1 MLRSLAD
8 PTVLLAL
15 GAALVL
21 VSASV
26 RAIRR
31 DRSTRVTAD
40 SLIVPPRR
48 LYTTFDPELRDATK
62 VKRERVEQLRQRA
75 RRASAGLPVSADV
88 VPMWQRRSS

>member
-1 MLRSLAD
+1 MLRNLLD
-8 PTVLLAL
+8 PPVLLAV

-21 VSASV
+21 LASSI
-26 RAIRR
+26 RAITRQR
-31 DRSTRVTAD
+31 DDHVTAD

-88 VPMWQRRSS
+88 VPMRQRRSS